1 MPSTIMRLEDV
12 HKRYRIYR
20 RRYQSVKEILI
31 HRRLG
36 EWEDH
41 WALKGINLEVQEGTT
56 LGLLGPNGAGKSTT
70 LKLMARILTPD
81 KGRVSSTRRVAGL
94 LELGA
99 GFQLEYTGI
108 ENIYLNASLL
118 GLTRAEIK
126 KRLESIIDFSELGEA
141 INDPIR
147 TYSTGMVMRLAF
159 SVAIHVDPEVLLV
172 DEVLSVGDV
181 SFQKKCMDHI
191 VRFQADGG
199 TIVLVTHGMGTVRE
213 MCNQAVWID
222 DGVVQEI
229 GNPTAVI
236 NAYVE
241 KMESQAQVSHAEG
254 TPAAELTGARMLNRA
269 GMPVHALRRGDPLN
283 LEVSYRVNRPVEH
296 PAFGVA
302 VSRNDGAYVYGT
314 NTWVEGTRLHPLTR
328 DGSFTIRFESLP
340 VLGGTYRFG
349 IALFREPEGDESRN
363 LRRVHAL
370 DGYYSFQVEGATEEE
385 GVVRLEHS
393 WNLDPTLT
401 TLDQERPAV

>member
-1 MPSTIMRLEDV
+1 MPSTVMRLEDV
-12 HKRYRIYR
+12 HKRYRLYR
-20 RRYQSVKEILI
+20 RRYQSVKEILV

-41 WALKGINLEVQEGTT
+41 WALKGINLDVTEGTT

-81 KGRVSSTRRVAGL
+81 KGRVISTRRVAGL

-99 GFQLEYTGI
+99 GFQLEYTGM
-108 ENIYLNASLL
+108 ENIFLNASLL
-118 GLTRAEIK
+118 GLSRRDIK
-126 KRLESIIDFSELGEA
+126 QRLESIIDFSELGAA

-181 SFQKKCMDHI
+181 NFQKKCLDHI

-199 TIVLVTHGMGTVRE
+199 TIVLVSHGMAQVRS
-213 MCNQAVWID
+213 MCNQAAWID
-222 DGVVQEI
+222 DGLVQET
-229 GNPTAVI
+229 GNPVEVI

-241 KMESQAQVSHAEG
+241 KMENEAQTVRPEE
-254 TPAAELTGARMLNRA
+254 TPAVELTEVRMLNRA
-269 GMPVHALRRGDPLN
+269 GQPVHALRRGEPLA
-283 LEVSYRVNRPVEH
+283 LEVSYRVNRPLDH

-302 VSRNDGAYVYGT
+302 LSRSDGAYVYGT
-314 NTWVEGTRLHPLTR
+314 NTWVEGMRLRPLTK
-328 DGSFTIRFESLP
+328 DGTFTLRYESLP
-340 VLGGTYRFG
+340 LLGGTYRFG
-349 IALFREPEGDESRN
+349 IAVFKEPERN
-363 LRRVHAL
+363 EVQRLKQVHAV
-370 DGYYSFQVEGATEEE
+370 DGYHRFQVEGATEEE
-385 GVVRLEHS
+385 GVVRIDHS
-393 WNLDPTLT
+393 WNVGPALS
-401 TLDQERPAV
+401 TLDEERPAV